1 MYVFHLY
8 ISSNLSDF
16 IKIANINTK
25 FVSFNSLNYLCTSYE
40 NTTQKVCCMVV
51 AFGFHTDDGTFH
63 SSSSP

>member
-8 ISSNLSDF
+8 ISNNLSDF
-16 IKIANINTK
+16 IK

-63 SSSSP
+63 SSSPP